1 MRPACATYLI
11 ARELGMTTNV
21 ALRLQVE
28 EGELVR
34 RLRARAPLEG
44 HADDTE
50 AVIRRRLSCTT
61 R

>member
-1 MRPACATYLI
+1 M
-11 ARELGMTTNV
+11 GMITKV

-28 EGELVR
+28 DGELVR
-34 RLRARAPLEG
+34 RLLARAALEG

>member
-1 MRPACATYLI
+1 MRQARATYLI

-21 ALRLQVE
+21 ALRLRVE
-28 EGELVR
+28 DGELGR
-34 RLRARAPLEG
+34 RLLARAALEG
-44 HADDTE
+44 HADDTQ

>member
-1 MRPACATYLI
+1 VASFEAIPHSGLMQAIEERVCDRAVLSLL
-11 ARELGMTTNV
+11 RGM
-21 ALRLQVE
+21 
-28 EGELVR
+28 
-34 RLRARAPLEG
+34 LRAGVMEG